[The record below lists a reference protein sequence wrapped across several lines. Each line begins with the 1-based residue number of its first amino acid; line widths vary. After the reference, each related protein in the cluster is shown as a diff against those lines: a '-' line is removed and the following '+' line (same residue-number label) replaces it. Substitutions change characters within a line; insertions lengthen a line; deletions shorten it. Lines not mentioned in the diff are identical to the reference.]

1 MSDGLDLPPGDQPGE
16 PAGVGPVGDAAP
28 AGDAGPG
35 LWERLWPGSLRGVDT
50 EALLSGHAGRVPLDP
65 VRAAA
70 LADTVELLEQAP
82 LFSVLHP
89 GDLGVLASRFHP
101 LRYGKGEMIFREGE
115 PAERLFLIGSG
126 RIKLSVTSAQGGELL
141 IALLGRG
148 QIFGELA
155 VIDRGPRA
163 MLARAM
169 EPSEVHA
176 LSGDV
181 FWTMLEGR
189 PALARRLLE
198 LMARR
203 LRRADQTSQD
213 LVFFDAPTR
222 MARNLLQLATDH
234 GEPTGRGD
242 EIRVTVKVTQ
252 EELAQ
257 MVGVSRGS
265 ANRLVASFA
274 SRGWI
279 DWNDGYPVLL
289 SPAALIQRAR

>member
-1 MSDGLDLPPGDQPGE
+1 MSGPEDG
-16 PAGVGPVGDAAP
+16 
-28 AGDAGPG
+28 GPG
-35 LWERLWPGSLRGVDT
+35 RPAAQAGSGLWGQIRPDPLLAAYPPAARPGGP
-50 EALLSGHAGRVPLDP
+50 GRSSM
-65 VRAAA
+65 
-70 LADTVELLEQAP
+70 LAETVELLEQAP

-89 GDLGVLASRFHP
+89 NDLAFLAARFYSV
-101 LRYGKGEMIFREGE
+101 RYQRSEMIFREGE
-115 PAERLFLIGSG
+115 PAERLFLIHEG
-126 RIKLSVTSAQGGELL
+126 RVKLSVTSSSGGELL
-141 IALLGRG
+141 VAVLGRG

-169 EPSEVHA
+169 EPTMVHA

-181 FWTMLEGR
+181 FWTLLEGR

-222 MARNLLQLATDH
+222 LARKLLELADEH
-234 GEPTGRGD
+234 GEPTGVADQVR
-242 EIRVTVKVTQ
+242 ITVRVTQ
-252 EELAQ
+252 EDLAQ
-257 MVGVSRGS
+257 MIGVTRGS
-265 ANRLVASFA
+265 ANRLIVSFA

-279 DWNDGYPVLL
+279 DWNDGNPVLL
-289 SPAALIQRAR
+289 SPGSLIQRAR